1 MEKIL
6 LAKSTL
12 EGHDRGMR
20 TVAQAARDAGMEV
33 IIVRFDT
40 PDEVVKAAEQEDVDI
55 IGISASIGGHD
66 YILSEIVNG
75 LREKK
80 LEHITVIAG
89 GVIPPYD
96 IPDLLN
102 RGVAKVFGPGTSLD
116 EIVTYIRK
124 LDKAK
129 AA

>member
-1 MEKIL
+1 MSWRNEYKKKRRCVTNHTDG
-6 LAKSTL
+6 AKAFQK
-12 EGHDRGMR
+12 
-20 TVAQAARDAGMEV
+20 TV
-33 IIVRFDT
+33 
-40 PDEVVKAAEQEDVDI
+40 
-55 IGISASIGGHD
+55 
-66 YILSEIVNG
+66 
-75 LREKK
+75 
-80 LEHITVIAG
+80 

-124 LDKAK
+124 LVKAK